1 MTAISN
7 IENNNASVHSLK
19 LVDEKK
25 NFTIY
30 FIRHRRTKR
39 TEKRHV
45 EERHI

>member
-25 NFTIY
+25 TSQ
-30 FIRHRRTKR
+30 FILFV
-39 TEKRHV
+39 TEEQK
-45 EERHI
+45 EQKKGT